1 MKKNKKFTKVL
12 FPKPLNVGKRNWGIE
27 KLLLVIPRVLSLKIL
42 QIKKGKKGGL
52 QYHRLKNECGYIL
65 SGKLL
70 VRYDNG
76 KGVLKE
82 KMLSKGKCF
91 HFPPGAVHQEEAITD
106 VEILEAST
114 PHFNDRVRVENFY
127 NLNMEPGLPTT
138 SIKDVKVR

>member
-1 MKKNKKFTKVL
+1 MKKNKKVTKVL